1 MERKDE
7 ELDFCGVNVIHED
20 ALARARSALPDDGA
34 LSGAADFFKMFA
46 DPTRMRMLCAL
57 LSAELCVCDL
67 TCLMGVSQSAVSHQL
82 RLLKAARAV
91 KTRRSGKTVYYSL
104 DDGHVEQLLRVGL
117 EHVRHAS
124 ESGD

>member
-20 ALARARSALPDDGA
+20 ALARVRSALPDDGA

-46 DPTRMRMLCAL
+46 DPTRMRILCAL

-82 RLLKAARAV
+82 RLLRNAHLV
-91 KTRRSGKTVYYSL
+91 KTRREGKSIFYSL
-104 DDGHVEQLLRVGL
+104 DD
-117 EHVRHAS
+117 EHVLNIIKQAIEHAAH
-124 ESGD
+124 EAAGR